1 MCKSMYDKEIILK
14 VKIVLNILWFLH
26 FMSTFIDDFSH
37 IFPQTQY
44 ALPYQKKNSVSK
56 RKLHKFFNDRLGV
69 DSSI

>member
-1 MCKSMYDKEIILK
+1 MCKSMYEKEVILK

-44 ALPYQKKNSVSK
+44 ALPYQKKKQCFKEEITQV
-56 RKLHKFFNDRLGV
+56 F
-69 DSSI
+69 